1 MTAATHGQVRI
12 QAWKPS
18 HFSVL
23 GGLVP
28 DVAEKDAR
36 AKELGTWLTQWRRKR
51 GLSRP
56 ETVAQ
61 ALKHDPRA
69 SISADYLA
77 KLEYGVRNL
86 ASAAADNREALRLAL
101 NIGRETWEV
110 ETGLFVPARHAG
122 DHAAEP
128 AARVL
133 QTPSAV
139 EITGYRMMP
148 IYALASAGADA
159 AEAVPLHDYPPLM
172 FPESSWHPALRMFL
186 AVGDSMDSGRENSIR
201 DGDIIHVDMRDL
213 DPTPGRIC
221 IVQIPGQGVFVK
233 RVQQFGAVMWLVSDN
248 PDQTKYPPFQ
258 VDEAH
263 VLGSVNDITRRVRL
277 HLS

>member
-1 MTAATHGQVRI
+1 MMPHTHGQVRL
-12 QAWKPS
+12 QAWNPS
-18 HFSVL
+18 LLSGL

-28 DVAEKDAR
+28 DVAEKDTR
-36 AKELGTWLTQWRRKR
+36 AKELGSWLTQWRRKR

-69 SISADYLA
+69 SLSADYLA

-86 ASAAADNREALRLAL
+86 ASAATDNREALRLAL
-101 NIGRETWEV
+101 NISRETWEV
-110 ETGLFVPARHAG
+110 ETGLLVPARHAG

-128 AARVL
+128 PARVL

-148 IYALASAGADA
+148 IYALASAGVDA
-159 AEAVPLHDYPPLM
+159 AEAVPLYDYPPLM

-186 AVGDSMDSGRENSIR
+186 ACGHSMDSGRENSIR

-213 DPTPGRIC
+213 DPTVGRIC
-221 IVQIPGQGVFVK
+221 VVMIPDQGIFVK
-233 RVQQFGAVMWLVSDN
+233 RVQQFGAGLWLVSDN
-248 PDQTKYPPFQ
+248 PDQAKYPPFQ
-258 VDEAH
+258 VEEAT
-263 VLGSVNDITRRVRL
+263 VLGSVIDLTRRVRL
-277 HLS
+277 NLS

>member
-1 MTAATHGQVRI
+1 MTLASQYGGYKMPPASTYEPPAIEERRKVGLILRHARKEAGLTLSQASELSGVSRSTIGSIERGEHDLGSVTGKNMMSLHAAFGM
-12 QAWKPS
+12 S
-18 HFSVL
+18 
-23 GGLVP
+23 
-28 DVAEKDAR
+28 R
-36 AKELGTWLTQWRRKR
+36 AKF
-51 GLSRP
+51 
-56 ETVAQ
+56 
-61 ALKHDPRA
+61 D
-69 SISADYLA
+69 SIVKSAY
-77 KLEYGVRNL
+77 N
-86 ASAAADNREALRLAL
+86 
-101 NIGRETWEV
+101 T
-110 ETGLFVPARHAG
+110 
-122 DHAAEP
+122 
-128 AARVL
+128 RVSTPL
-133 QTPSAV
+133 QTPSVV

-148 IYALASAGADA
+148 IYALASAGVDA

-186 AVGDSMDSGRENSIR
+186 AVGDSTDSGRENSIR

-248 PDQTKYPPFQ
+248 PDQIKYPPFQ
-258 VDEAH
+258 VDETH

>member
-1 MTAATHGQVRI
+1 
-12 QAWKPS
+12 
-18 HFSVL
+18 
-23 GGLVP
+23 
-28 DVAEKDAR
+28 
-36 AKELGTWLTQWRRKR
+36 
-51 GLSRP
+51 
-56 ETVAQ
+56 
-61 ALKHDPRA
+61 
-69 SISADYLA
+69 
-77 KLEYGVRNL
+77 
-86 ASAAADNREALRLAL
+86 
-101 NIGRETWEV
+101 
-110 ETGLFVPARHAG
+110 
-122 DHAAEP
+122 
-128 AARVL
+128 
-133 QTPSAV
+133 
-139 EITGYRMMP
+139 MMP

-186 AVGDSMDSGRENSIR
+186 AFGDSMDSGRENSIR

-248 PDQTKYPPFQ
+248 PDQAKYPPFQ